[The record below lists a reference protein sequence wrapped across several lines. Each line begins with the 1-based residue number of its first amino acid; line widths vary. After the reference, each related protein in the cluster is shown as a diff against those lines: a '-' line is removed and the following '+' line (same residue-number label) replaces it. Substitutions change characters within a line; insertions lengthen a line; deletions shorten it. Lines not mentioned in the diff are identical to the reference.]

1 MSLTRRHAR
10 GTNARCPVPT
20 RRPDEESTIRPA
32 HEPQTEAPPL
42 PEAVLLDLADELRRL
57 ATGLSRDLRR
67 QAILP
72 GLSSLAAMRPVQEML
87 MRNLAMRV
95 TNPEPESDSADDP
108 PMPGYL

>member
-1 MSLTRRHAR
+1 M
-10 GTNARCPVPT
+10 
-20 RRPDEESTIRPA
+20 
-32 HEPQTEAPPL
+32 
-42 PEAVLLDLADELRRL
+42 LLDLADELRRL

-87 MRNLAMRV
+87 MRNLAMLV
-95 TNPEPESDSADDP
+95 TNPEIEVGTEDDP